1 MDKMQLY
8 SSFQL
13 ARMYSHKIDDL
24 IDDGDFFADY
34 ITIKEIS
41 QCLGCPM
48 VMRIHLRVDSVIF
61 SIQYNGEFLN

>member
-41 QCLGCPM
+41 QCRSNGYE
-48 VMRIHLRVDSVIF
+48 DSLKSRFSYIF
-61 SIQYNGEFLN
+61 NPIQW

>member
-41 QCLGCPM
+41 QCLSNGYE
-48 VMRIHLRVDSVIF
+48 DSLKSRFSYIF
-61 SIQYNGEFLN
+61 NPIQW